1 MFTNTLL
8 MAIREIQRNVMRSG
22 LTVLGIIIGVAAVIV
37 IVTLGAGTTQQVG
50 SEISKMGSNML
61 TLMPGGDM
69 RMGGAAVSAPPFVL
83 ADVEAIRRE
92 VYGLAA
98 IAPYSQ
104 KLDQIVIGNENR
116 RVNIVGTTAD
126 ISIVRSWKVTQGRL
140 FTPSEERSGKN
151 VCIIGATIEKEMLAG
166 QEPLGASVRVGK
178 VSCEVIGVLEPKG
191 QAMFGGDQDAT
202 VVLPIRTYQRRLSG
216 SGDKVAQ
223 IFISGEDQ
231 AGMSDL
237 KAQLTQVMRERRH
250 IADDARSDFN
260 IMDMTEVSKVMQS
273 TIGIMTTFLSA
284 IAAVSLLVGGIG
296 IMNIMLVSVTER
308 TREIGIRLA
317 IGATEREVLMQF
329 LVEAAMLSAFGGL
342 MGITLGL
349 IGAASIAPAINVPFV
364 FKPLTLFQAFAF
376 SAAVGVIFG
385 YMPARRAARLNPIE
399 ALRHE

>member
-8 MAIREIQRNVMRSG
+8 MALREIRRNVMRSG

-69 RMGGAAVSAPPFVL
+69 RMGGAAVSAPPFEL

-92 VYGLAA
+92 VYGLSA

-104 KLDQIVIGNENR
+104 RMEQIVIGNENR
-116 RVNIVGTTAD
+116 RVNIVGTTSD
-126 ISIVRSWKVTQGRL
+126 ISIIRNWKTTSGRL
-140 FTPSEERSGKN
+140 FTLSEERTGKS
-151 VCIIGATIEKEMLAG
+151 VCIIGSTIAEEMLSG

-178 VSCEVIGVLEPKG
+178 MSCEVIGVLEPKG

-202 VVLPIRTYQRRLSG
+202 VVLPIRTYARRIAG

-231 AGMSDL
+231 AGLSDL
-237 KAQLTQVMRERRH
+237 KAQLVQVMRERRH

-260 IMDMTEVSKVMQS
+260 IMDMTEVSNVMQN

-317 IGATEREVLMQF
+317 IGATEKEVLLQF

-342 MGITLGL
+342 VGITLGL

-364 FKPLTLFQAFAF
+364 FQPLTIFQAFAF
-376 SAAVGVIFG
+376 SAAVGVVFG
-385 YMPARRAARLNPIE
+385 FMPARRAARLNPIE

>member
-1 MFTNTLL
+1 MFTNTVL
-8 MAIREIQRNVMRSG
+8 MAIREIRRNVMRSG

-69 RMGGAAVSAPPFVL
+69 RMGGAAVSAPPFEL

-104 KLDQIVIGNENR
+104 RMEQIVIGNENR
-116 RVNIVGTTAD
+116 RVNIVGTTSD
-126 ISIVRSWKVTQGRL
+126 ISTIRNWRTTSGRL
-140 FTPSEERSGKN
+140 FTLSEERTGKS
-151 VCIIGATIEKEMLAG
+151 VCIIGSTIAEEMLGG

-178 VSCEVIGVLEPKG
+178 MSCEVIGVLEPKG

-202 VVLPIRTYQRRLSG
+202 VVLPVRTYARRIAG

-231 AGMSDL
+231 SGLTDL
-237 KAQLTQVMRERRH
+237 KAQLVQVMRERRH
-250 IADDARSDFN
+250 IAADARSDFN
-260 IMDMTEVSKVMQS
+260 IMDMTEVSNVMQN
-273 TIGIMTTFLSA
+273 TIGVMTTFLSA

-317 IGATEREVLMQF
+317 IGATEKEVLLQF

-342 MGITLGL
+342 VGITLGL
-349 IGAASIAPAINVPFV
+349 IGAATIAPAINVPFV
-364 FKPLTLFQAFAF
+364 FQPLTIFQAFAF
-376 SAAVGVIFG
+376 SAAVGVVFG
-385 YMPARRAARLNPIE
+385 FMPARRAARLNPIE

>member
-1 MFTNTLL
+1 MFTNTVL
-8 MAIREIQRNVMRSG
+8 MAIREIRRNLMRSG

-69 RMGGAAVSAPPFVL
+69 RMGGAAVSAPPFEL

-104 KLDQIVIGNENR
+104 RMEQIVIGNENR
-116 RVNIVGTTAD
+116 RVNIVGTTSD
-126 ISIVRSWKVTQGRL
+126 ISTIRDWKTTSGRL
-140 FTPSEERSGKN
+140 FTPSEERTGKN
-151 VCIIGATIEKEMLAG
+151 VCIIGSTIATEMMGG

-178 VSCEVIGVLEPKG
+178 MSCEVIGVLEPKG

-202 VVLPIRTYQRRLSG
+202 VVLPVRTYARRIAG

-231 AGMSDL
+231 AGLTDL
-237 KAQLTQVMRERRH
+237 KAQLVQVMRERRN
-250 IADDARSDFN
+250 IADDARSNFN
-260 IMDMTEVSKVMQS
+260 IMDMTEVSNVMQN
-273 TIGIMTTFLSA
+273 TIGVMTTFLSA

-317 IGATEREVLMQF
+317 IGATEKEVLLQF

-342 MGITLGL
+342 VGISLGL

-364 FKPLTLFQAFAF
+364 FQPMTIFQAFAF
-376 SAAVGVIFG
+376 SAAVGVVFG
-385 YMPARRAARLNPIE
+385 FMPARRAARLNPIE

>member
-8 MAIREIQRNVMRSG
+8 MALREIRRNVLRSG

-37 IVTLGAGTTQQVG
+37 IVTLGAGTTRQVG

-61 TLMPGGDM
+61 TVMPGGEM
-69 RMGGAAVSAPPFVL
+69 RMGGSAGSSPPFES
-83 ADVEAIRRE
+83 ADVDAIKRE
-92 VYGLAA
+92 VVGLAA

-104 KLDQIVIGNENR
+104 RQDQVVIGNDNR
-116 RVNIVGTTAD
+116 RVNIVGTTSD
-126 ISIVRSWKVTQGRL
+126 ISAVRNWKLTEGRL
-140 FTPSEERSGKN
+140 FTLSEERSGKG
-151 VCIIGATIEKEMLAG
+151 VCIIGATIRNEMLAN
-166 QEPLGASVRVGK
+166 QEALGASVRVGK
-178 VSCEVIGVLEPKG
+178 LSCEVIGVLEAKG
-191 QAMFGGDQDAT
+191 QAMFGGDQDST
-202 VVLPIRTYQRRLSG
+202 VVVPIRTYQRRIAG

-223 IFISGEDQ
+223 IFISGEEQ
-231 AGMSDL
+231 STLGDL
-237 KAQLTQVMRERRH
+237 KTQVTQVMRERRH
-250 IADDARSDFN
+250 IATGARSDFN
-260 IMDMTEVSKVMQS
+260 IMDMTEVSNVMQN

-317 IGATEREVLMQF
+317 IGATEREVLLQF

-342 MGITLGL
+342 VGITLGL

-364 FKPLTLFQAFAF
+364 FQPMTIVQAFAF
-376 SAAVGVIFG
+376 SAVVGVVFG
-385 YMPARRAARLNPIE
+385 FMPARRAARLNPIE